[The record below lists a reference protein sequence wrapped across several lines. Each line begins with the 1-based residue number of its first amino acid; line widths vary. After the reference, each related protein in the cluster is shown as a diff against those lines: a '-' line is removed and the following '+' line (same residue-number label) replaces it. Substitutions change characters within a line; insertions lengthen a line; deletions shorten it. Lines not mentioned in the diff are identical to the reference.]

1 MKELEKTKRISIA
14 STLFILAVVIG
25 LLTYKRPKNTFTINT
40 KPTLEKL
47 TSESFFV
54 SLQNSNNPD
63 FQLIDIRTQYEF
75 DKGHM
80 ENAINI
86 ATSDILNEENLS
98 IFKDLKDANKTALL
112 YGKNL
117 EEVNPAFLILY
128 QLGYDNINLLAI
140 ETSYIQNKLITK
152 NYNIEKSENDIKAF
166 IDESVKKAKA
176 TPKIQPVKKPVKKTI
191 ILQKKKKKAPEGG
204 C

>member
-47 TSESFFV
+47 TSENFFV
-54 SLQNSNNPD
+54 SLENSNNPD

-98 IFKDLKDANKTALL
+98 IFKDLKEANKTALL

-128 QLGYDNINLLAI
+128 QLGYDNIKLLAI
-140 ETSYIQNKLITK
+140 ETSYLQNKFITK
-152 NYNIEKSENDIKAF
+152 NYNIEKSENNIKAF

-176 TPKIQPVKKPVKKTI
+176 TPKIQPIKKPVKKTI

>member
-40 KPTLEKL
+40 EPTLEKL